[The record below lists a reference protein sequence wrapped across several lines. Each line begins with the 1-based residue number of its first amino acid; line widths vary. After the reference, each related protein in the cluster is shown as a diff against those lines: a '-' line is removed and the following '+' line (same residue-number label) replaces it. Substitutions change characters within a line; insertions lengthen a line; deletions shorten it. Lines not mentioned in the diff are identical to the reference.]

1 MILVLGIPI
10 LVFAFP
16 IYYSIDIGTSYM
28 YWISSQHWIV
38 ILQYW
43 ILHFQY
49 TSILVLHILQ
59 YWIMRSWYWYWAFHC
74 WLLHSHFITISV
86 LQIRWVSSF
95 GLWYS
100 VLAFTLSIYYNIGIV
115 HFAMLNTPDSVIC
128 VIWHSILSLYS

>member
-1 MILVLGIPI
+1 MLELYILQYWIIRSQYCNLVSQCWFLHSVYYNIGIIHSTILDNKIMILVLGIPI

-16 IYYSIDIGTSYM
+16 IYYNVDIGTSYM

-43 ILHFQY
+43 LLHFQY

-86 LQIRWVSSF
+86 LQIR
-95 GLWYS
+95 
-100 VLAFTLSIYYNIGIV
+100 
-115 HFAMLNTPDSVIC
+115 
-128 VIWHSILSLYS
+128 